1 MSAKKYRAIPP
12 AVKIV
17 VSFAMVIFV
26 GSLLLTLPISNL
38 ETSETTYFDN
48 LFTAVSMVCVTGLFT
63 LPVAASYTVFGQ
75 VVCILLMQ
83 IGGLGLMTILATFIV
98 RLGKKISYSDT
109 IAVKEALNKDELSN
123 FNNYLGSILKY
134 TFIIEGTGM
143 LLLSF
148 RFVPEFGWGKGLFT
162 SLFLAVSG
170 FCNAGFDN
178 IGALSLQ
185 KYVHDPL
192 VNLVIM
198 ALIILGGIGFSVWF
212 DVTHNIHSIVKT
224 KVRSGWKR
232 SYRLL
237 KTHTRLAINMTVG
250 LILTGTFMFLLV
262 EWNNPDSIGTY
273 SVGEKIMAAMFQTV
287 TMRTAG
293 FATLDY
299 EAVEQF
305 SLLFFIFTMF
315 IGGSP
320 GGAAGGIKTTTFALI
335 FLLIINEVKGQKN
348 INYAN
353 HSIPIEIVRRA
364 IVVVATF
371 FGFLMLGVSI
381 LMIVENQPF
390 IYLLFEA
397 VSALAT
403 VGVSVNLTPELS
415 PISHVVLMCL
425 MFVGRIGPITI
436 LLGLNRNNKKT
447 KDKLFAKTTILI
459 G

>member
-1 MSAKKYRAIPP
+1 
-12 AVKIV
+12 V

-26 GSLLLTLPISNL
+26 GSLLLSLPISNL

-63 LPVAASYTVFGQ
+63 LPVATSFTVFGQ
-75 VVCILLMQ
+75 IVCIILMQ

-250 LILTGTFMFLLV
+250 LIVIGTFMFLLV

-273 SVGEKIMAAMFQTV
+273 SVGEKLLAAMFQTV

-293 FATLDY
+293 
-299 EAVEQF
+299 
-305 SLLFFIFTMF
+305 
-315 IGGSP
+315 
-320 GGAAGGIKTTTFALI
+320 
-335 FLLIINEVKGQKN
+335 
-348 INYAN
+348 
-353 HSIPIEIVRRA
+353 
-364 IVVVATF
+364 
-371 FGFLMLGVSI
+371 
-381 LMIVENQPF
+381 
-390 IYLLFEA
+390 
-397 VSALAT
+397 
-403 VGVSVNLTPELS
+403 
-415 PISHVVLMCL
+415 
-425 MFVGRIGPITI
+425 
-436 LLGLNRNNKKT
+436 
-447 KDKLFAKTTILI
+447 
-459 G
+459 

>member
-26 GSLLLTLPISNL
+26 GSLLLSLPISNL

-63 LPVAASYTVFGQ
+63 LPVATSFTVFGQ
-75 VVCILLMQ
+75 IVCIILMQ

-250 LILTGTFMFLLV
+250 LIVIGTFMFLLV

-273 SVGEKIMAAMFQTV
+273 SVGEKLLAAMFQTV

-335 FLLIINEVKGQKN
+335 FLLIINEIRGQKN

-371 FGFLMLGVSI
+371 FAFLMLGVSI
-381 LMIVENQPF
+381 LMLVENQPF